1 MPDKLYNQS
10 SDEDGESGEYEQI
23 LDENTTMTPMAP
35 MGLNHNYWAP
45 SNHNQQFNNNED
57 GNQTTNLQ
65 SYDTNVNGFVTSP
78 ASVADDHNNSNAL
91 IKNRDLLSRTRLQ
104 RQIL

>member
-45 SNHNQQFNNNED
+45 SNHNQ
-57 GNQTTNLQ
+57 
-65 SYDTNVNGFVTSP
+65 
-78 ASVADDHNNSNAL
+78 
-91 IKNRDLLSRTRLQ
+91 
-104 RQIL
+104 